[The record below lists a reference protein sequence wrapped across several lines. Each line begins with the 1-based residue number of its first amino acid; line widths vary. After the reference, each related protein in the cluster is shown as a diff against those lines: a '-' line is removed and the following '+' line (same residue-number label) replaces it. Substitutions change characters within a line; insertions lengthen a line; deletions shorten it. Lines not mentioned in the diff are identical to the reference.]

1 MFVPPGIPMAS
12 LLADLPDDLPE
23 ERFETLLETP
33 AFRLERI
40 LSQGH
45 ATPEGDW
52 YDQDRDEWVMLL
64 QGQARLAIEGRA
76 EEIVMNPG
84 DAVLLPAHC
93 RHRVAW
99 TPPGRIT
106 VWLAL
111 HFSGT
116 DEFSQKIPQV

>member
-45 ATPEGDW
+45 ATPP
-52 YDQDRDEWVMLL
+52 
-64 QGQARLAIEGRA
+64 RA
-76 EEIVMNPG
+76 TGTI
-84 DAVLLPAHC
+84 
-93 RHRVAW
+93 
-99 TPPGRIT
+99 RIGT
-106 VWLAL
+106 
-111 HFSGT
+111 SG
-116 DEFSQKIPQV
+116 